1 MGSALDGMNVLWT
14 VYFFCLFAM
23 FVCFLIETS
32 CLFLC
37 NRHTGSLC
45 TSPAFPQK
53 HMRNK
58 THALVLADQAVGLG
72 GDRGRRIRSGH
83 DSCGDTGVWQE
94 TAPCQLHAAT
104 HSGLE
109 ELWLETSP
117 QAKSGAGLRPQD
129 RTL

>member
-1 MGSALDGMNVLWT
+1 
-14 VYFFCLFAM
+14 M

-53 HMRNK
+53 HMSNK
-58 THALVLADQAVGLG
+58 THALVLADQAVGLD

-83 DSCGDTGVWQE
+83 NSCDDTGVLQE
-94 TAPCQLHAAT
+94 TVACQLRAAT

-109 ELWLETSP
+109 ELWLKTSL
-117 QAKSGAGLRPQD
+117 QAKSRCWAAPSGQD
-129 RTL
+129 SMKQHLGC